1 MRAHRREACVDDTA
15 LALLDLVDGR
25 LHVVVDSPPGNAA
38 KGPEAARVRVEQHLV
53 ALRRIGH
60 QPERARRAQLQVRKL
75 DPTVDAADDQ
85 TFFAPVELERVAKL
99 EAQRHEGARGA
110 DLALLV
116 SPGADVVGQPRVAA
130 LVAQGLQLHMQRACR
145 APLIPRAVPIGLQRL
160 VQRLDERRQLR
171 RHLPT
176 PVPRLGTLRR
186 LQPLLDRVARQTRQ
200 PRDLADRLPLPEV
213 HRANLAHHG
222 HGDHSSFL
230 AAQKSSRV
238 G

>member
-1 MRAHRREACVDDTA
+1 MQVVDPPSRHAAQRRE
-15 LALLDLVDGR
+15 R
-25 LHVVVDSPPGNAA
+25 PG
-38 KGPEAARVRVEQHLV
+38 VRIEQHLV
-53 ALRRIGH
+53 ALRGVGH
-60 QPERARRAQLQVRKL
+60 QPECTRGAQLQVRQL
-75 DPTVDAADDQ
+75 QPAVDAADDQ
-85 TFFAPVELERVAKL
+85 AFLAPVELERVAHL
-99 EAQRHEGARGA
+99 EAQRHERAGGA

-116 SPGADVVGQPRVAA
+116 APSPQVVGQPRVAA
-130 LVAQGLQLHMQRACR
+130 LVAQSLQLHMQRPRR
-145 APLIPRAVPIGLQRL
+145 ASLVPGTVPVGLERLLQRL
-160 VQRLDERRQLR
+160 GERRQLR

-176 PVPRLGTLRR
+176 PVLRLGTLRR
-186 LQPLLDRVARQTRQ
+186 LQPLLDRVARQARQ